1 MAANLKQYII
11 YRIDS
16 DEYGADINKVSVI
29 EKMLNITRVPKT
41 PTYIKGVI
49 NLRGEVIPVMDL
61 RTRFGLSE
69 KEADDDTRIIIATI
83 NDISY
88 GIIVD
93 SVTEVLHIDETSIE
107 SVSGFNNINLD
118 YVNGVAKSGSRLITL
133 LNLEKLIAELLP
145 FDGID

>member
-16 DEYGADINKVSVI
+16 DEYGADINTVSVI